1 MRTTVTTKGQV
12 TIPARIRKKFHLA
25 PGTILHFDENADQL
39 VAAVVSAQV
48 PIRDLIGSGKQ
59 RDGEKSSLEWLDETR
74 GAVALS
80 RRPSRGR

>member
-1 MRTTVTTKGQV
+1 MTTKGQV
-12 TIPARIRKKFHLA
+12 TIPVRIRKKFHLT

-59 RDGEKSSLEWLDETR
+59 RDGQRSSLEWLDETR
-74 GAVALS
+74 GAVALP
-80 RRPSRGR
+80 RRPSKGR